1 MLSILWDVTPEIIDG
16 WKTPNWYG
24 ILFVTGLIIGYFVVK
39 RMYKQANMSE
49 ESLDKLVIYMVVA
62 TIVGARLGHVLF
74 YGPYWDQFTP
84 DGYLIE
90 EGYFSHPLSI
100 LKVWEGGLASHGGIL
115 AIAIALII
123 YSKRVIHK
131 PVLWVLDRIAAPGAI
146 GGAFI
151 RLGNLMNSEIV
162 GKESDAPWA
171 FEFVHYW
178 NEDIGAYDPTPRH
191 PAQLYEAIAYFLI
204 FLIIMYMFWKMSAW
218 KRPGVI
224 LGTFFIL
231 LFSARFFI
239 EFFKVG
245 QAARDAG
252 LSINTGQ
259 WLSVPFIIAGIIIL
273 IWGLKQKPQEA

>member
-1 MLSILWDVTPEIIDG
+1 MLSIVWDVTPEIING

-24 ILFVTGLIIGYFVVK
+24 ILFVTGLTLGFFVVK

-62 TIVGARLGHVLF
+62 TILGARLGHVLF
-74 YGPYWDQFTP
+74 YGPYWDQFTE

-100 LKVWEGGLASHGGIL
+100 FKVWEGGLASHGGIL

-123 YSKRVIHK
+123 YSKRVINK
-131 PVLWVLDRIAAPGAI
+131 PVYWILDRIAAPGAI

-162 GKESDAPWA
+162 GKESDVPWA

-178 NEDIGAYDPTPRH
+178 NEDIGMYDATPRH
-191 PAQLYEAIAYFLI
+191 PAQLYEAIAYFII

-218 KRPGVI
+218 KKPGVI
-224 LGTFFIL
+224 FGTFFIL

-252 LSINTGQ
+252 LEINTGQ
-259 WLSVPFIIAGIIIL
+259 WLSVPFILVGIYVL
-273 IWGLKQKPQEA
+273 VKSLKQNEVLQ